1 MLSLTGEQAHLDRT
15 LLRGASLIQGMRRFS
30 TSLLFFT
37 LTVSA
42 CGLTNA
48 PAVERGVTEASPK
61 GRPTALPVVASP
73 AESVHYKVPVNQAD
87 EPSTAP
93 QSRPMGDATSAPA
106 VPNLPGQAV
115 PPSSD
120 RCTGPAQTDSK
131 AVPSACPPQ

>member
-1 MLSLTGEQAHLDRT
+1 
-15 LLRGASLIQGMRRFS
+15 MRRFS
-30 TSLLFFT
+30 TGLFFFT

-93 QSRPMGDATSAPA
+93 QRRPMGDATSVPA